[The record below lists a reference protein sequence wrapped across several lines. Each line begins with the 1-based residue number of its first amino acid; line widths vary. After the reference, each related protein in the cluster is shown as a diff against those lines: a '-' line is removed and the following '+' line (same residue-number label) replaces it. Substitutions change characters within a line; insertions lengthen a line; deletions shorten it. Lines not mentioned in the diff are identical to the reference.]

1 MIFVRDVCRLAAM
14 NTSRDEVRR
23 ILDVIHTLLRMLDIS
38 NREVERRMKLA
49 PSTLT
54 RFFNGQVEAKL
65 DTVLGIAQA
74 VGFEYAEL
82 FDFLYPERPDPDSS
96 SPSARKVRSMLE
108 GLQPKMRA
116 AGLAEPSSAGGRKK
130 KGGAAPVDPEDLEK
144 TVRKILEDLGGE
156 TGGKK
161 AAKGGK
167 GGE

>member
-1 MIFVRDVCRLAAM
+1 M

-116 AGLAEPSSAGGRKK
+116 AVLAEPPSAGGRKK
-130 KGGAAPVDPEDLEK
+130 KGGGAGSVDPEELEK
-144 TVRKILEDLGGE
+144 TVRKILEDMGGE
-156 TGGKK
+156 AGGKK
-161 AAKGGK
+161 AAKSGK

>member
-1 MIFVRDVCRLAAM
+1 M
-14 NTSRDEVRR
+14 NSSKDEVRR

-38 NREVERRMKLA
+38 NREVERRMGLA

-74 VGFEYAEL
+74 VGFEYVEL
-82 FDFLYPERPDPDSS
+82 FDFLYPERPDPAAA

-116 AGLAEPSSAGGRKK
+116 AVMAEPPSASGRKK
-130 KGGAAPVDPEDLEK
+130 KSGAGPVDPEELEK
-144 TVRKILEDLGGE
+144 TVRKILEDIEGGA
-156 TGGKK
+156 GGRKAK
-161 AAKGGK
+161 AAKAR
-167 GGE
+167 ED

>member
-1 MIFVRDVCRLAAM
+1 M
-14 NTSRDEVRR
+14 NSSKDEVRR

-38 NREVERRMKLA
+38 NREVERRMGLA

-82 FDFLYPERPDPDSS
+82 IDFLYPERPDPGTE
-96 SPSARKVRSMLE
+96 SPSARKIRSMLE
-108 GLQPKMRA
+108 GLHPRTKAA
-116 AGLAEPSSAGGRKK
+116 AGAEPVAAGGRKK
-130 KGGAAPVDPEDLEK
+130 KGGAAPADPEELEK
-144 TVRKILEDLGGE
+144 TVRKILESYEGE
-156 TGGKK
+156 AGAGK
-161 AAKGGK
+161 ARKGGK